1 MNPKEMLELFYEKV
15 RISIDDID
23 LFCVFALLELLSDEA
38 LYLACLFLERLSDV
52 DHVTE
57 LAESGCSERLPD
69 ELSGLFIFRLQLLE
83 SLLDH

>member
-38 LYLACLFLERLSDV
+38 LNLACLFLERLSDV

-57 LAESGCSERLPD
+57 FAECCCSERLPD
-69 ELSGLFIFRLQLLE
+69 ELSSLFVLRLQLLE